1 MGMILLGVIVV
12 LLGGYGSMRWY
23 TPSGFKEVSKQR
35 RNMVCFS
42 WR

>member
-12 LLGGYGSMRWY
+12 LLGGYLVY
-23 TPSGFKEVSKQR
+23 ALVHPSGFKEVSKQR